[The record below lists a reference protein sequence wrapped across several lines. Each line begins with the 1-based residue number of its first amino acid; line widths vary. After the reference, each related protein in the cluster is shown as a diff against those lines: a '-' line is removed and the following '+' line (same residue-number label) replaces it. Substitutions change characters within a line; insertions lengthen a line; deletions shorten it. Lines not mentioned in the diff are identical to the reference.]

1 MSVFIEPISRVV
13 VPSGGS
19 TTIAFNNIPQN
30 YTDLIF
36 VMSARSSYS
45 PGTWADGYL
54 NFQDGTGTTNY
65 SWLKGDTTG
74 YGTENYNT
82 LNTNVLSPYSAI
94 CTGTYNANIFGVAII
109 TITNYT
115 SSTNKSIISEWGAQ
129 DASQNA
135 RVGFGAGLWR
145 NSAAVTSASFG
156 VATGWVAG
164 SSVTL
169 YGRIKQGI

>member
-1 MSVFIEPISRVV
+1 MSVFIEPLARVV
-13 VPSGGS
+13 VASGGAA
-19 TTIAFNNIPQN
+19 TISFTSIPQN

-36 VMSARSSYS
+36 VMSAKSSYS
-45 PGTWADGYL
+45 GTWADGYM

-74 YGTENYNT
+74 YAAENYNS
-82 LNTNVLSPYSAI
+82 LNTGVLSPYSAI
-94 CTGTYNANIFGVAII
+94 CSGTYNANIFGVAVI
-109 TITNYT
+109 TIPNYT
-115 SSTNKSIISEWGAQ
+115 SSTFKSIIGEYGAQ

-145 NSAAVTSASFG
+145 NTAAVTSASFG